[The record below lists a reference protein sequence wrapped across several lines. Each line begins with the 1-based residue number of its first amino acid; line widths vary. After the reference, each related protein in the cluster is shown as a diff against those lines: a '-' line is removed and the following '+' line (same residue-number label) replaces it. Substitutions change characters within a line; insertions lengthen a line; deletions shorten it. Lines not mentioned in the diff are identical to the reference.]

1 MYHYETQKKNSVLYI
16 SYLGNQF
23 KNVMIFYQRIKIY
36 LKKMVINI
44 SDEYETQV
52 PTENEFNKLNIT
64 GKL

>member
-1 MYHYETQKKNSVLYI
+1 
-16 SYLGNQF
+16 
-23 KNVMIFYQRIKIY
+23 MIFFKRIKIY